1 MHVILPLTL
10 HVFIDDNVHFHMSSF
25 SETVA
30 LGLMKNEAIEFVKY
44 PLPPSLIL
52 DYMRTLMH
60 VHLYACFILSCR
72 AGGTCLQGILA

>member
-44 PLPPSLIL
+44 PLPLSLI
-52 DYMRTLMH
+52 
-60 VHLYACFILSCR
+60 
-72 AGGTCLQGILA
+72 